1 VNEPGPRGPHTLRVF
16 FALWPSAAERK
27 ALAAATAHAIGQIE
41 GQPVFAANLHVT
53 LAFLGSVPGRGI
65 ADLIGIGGQ
74 GGYPRVGLEFSC
86 LEYWA
91 KSKVLVAMP
100 ADSPAEGLEI
110 VDRLWTR
117 LETLGFTRESRP
129 WHPHM
134 TLVRKVRRPPPEN
147 LLISP
152 RTATSDES
160 APWGLALVEST
171 THPSGARYKPL
182 AEWPLDWRGRF
193 WRGRSP

>member
-1 VNEPGPRGPHTLRVF
+1 MNGPGPRGPHTLRVF
-16 FALWPSAAERK
+16 FALWPSEVERQ
-27 ALAAATAHAIGQIE
+27 ALVVTTADAIGQVD
-41 GQPVFAANLHVT
+41 GQPVRAANLHVT

-65 ADLIGIGGQ
+65 ADLIGVGGQ
-74 GGYPRVGLEFSC
+74 GGYPRVGLDFSR

-91 KSKVLVAMP
+91 KPRVLVAMP
-100 ADSPAEGLEI
+100 VDCSTECLEI

-147 LLISP
+147 LRVSP
-152 RTATSDES
+152 RTATPGEP

-182 AEWPLDWRGRF
+182 AEWPLD
-193 WRGRSP
+193 

>member
-1 VNEPGPRGPHTLRVF
+1 MSEPGARGPHTLRLF

-27 ALAAATAHAIGQIE
+27 ALAATTATAIGQVD
-41 GQPVFAANLHVT
+41 GQPVPAENLHVT

-74 GGYPRVGLEFSC
+74 GDYPRVELEFNR
-86 LEYWA
+86 LEFWA
-91 KSKVLVAMP
+91 KPKVLVAKP
-100 ADSPAEGLEI
+100 ADSPTEGLEI
-110 VDRLWTR
+110 VDRLWTS
-117 LETLGFTRESRP
+117 LEILGFARESRP

-134 TLVRKVRRPPPEN
+134 TIVRKVCRPPPEN
-147 LLISP
+147 LRISP
-152 RTATSDES
+152 RTAIAGEP

-182 AEWPLDWRGRF
+182 AEWPLGESKGDAHL
-193 WRGRSP
+193 